1 MHDSSSK
8 EAGQHGRVPPAT
20 LLHPPLTQIA
30 LCPPPAPNCPAVTY
44 KWDFDFHSYGH
55 QKYILYKKFY
65 EKDEE
70 EEECHDCDEEDN
82 DKCYKKVYYRIC
94 YLKHNHKRVSGAHQ
108 PCRASKT

>member
-1 MHDSSSK
+1 
-8 EAGQHGRVPPAT
+8 V
-20 LLHPPLTQIA
+20 
-30 LCPPPAPNCPAVTY
+30 NY

-70 EEECHDCDEEDN
+70 EDECHECDEEDN

-94 YLKHNHKRVSGAHQ
+94 YYKHNHKRVSEHTNLAEAGMLCCISCRNGDFCAGAF
-108 PCRASKT
+108 